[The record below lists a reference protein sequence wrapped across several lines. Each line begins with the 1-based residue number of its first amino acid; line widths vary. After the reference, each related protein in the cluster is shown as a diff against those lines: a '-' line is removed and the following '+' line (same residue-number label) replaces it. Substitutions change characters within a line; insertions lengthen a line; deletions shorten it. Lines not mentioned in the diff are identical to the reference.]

1 MDYLSHIIY
10 GAIIAFVGMVPP
22 GMLNMTALKIRMERG
37 RPQSVKYAFGATAI
51 IFFQAVVAVVFADFF
66 IKNPLVV
73 DYLKVIGIVVF
84 LILAG
89 VFYTLS
95 KKEIKIDSEDKKPK
109 GRYFMRGAGMSA
121 LNMLAIPFY
130 LAISMYL
137 ASENKII
144 LEGLYKLLFSIGVAL
159 GAAILFI
166 IYISSSSFISRKAS
180 FIARN
185 INMILSVL
193 FLVLAILGVV
203 RYVS

>member
-10 GAIIAFVGMVPP
+10 GAVIAFLGMVPP

-37 RPQSVKYAFGATAI
+37 KPQSIKYAFGATSI
-51 IFFQAVVAVVFADFF
+51 IFCQAAVAVVFADFF

-73 DYLKVIGIVVF
+73 DYLKIIGIIVF
-84 LILAG
+84 LILSG
-89 VFYTLS
+89 VFYQLS
-95 KKEIKIDSEDKKPK
+95 RKELKIDSEVKKPK
-109 GRYFMRGAGMSA
+109 GQYFMRGAGMSA

-130 LAISMYL
+130 LAIAMYL

-144 LEGLYKLLFSIGVAL
+144 LERPYKLLFSLGVAL
-159 GAAILFI
+159 GAAILFA
-166 IYISSSSFISRKAS
+166 IYISSSNLISKKAS

-185 INMILSVL
+185 INLILSIL
-193 FLVLAILGVV
+193 FLVLAILGIV